1 MSLICPGIVTCPSGD
16 KLRELLEKHGD
27 FKQVELEI
35 TKWNKVTNKQ
45 GKQGRWVTKAYLM
58 DVEKYTK
65 TLYLNH

>member
-1 MSLICPGIVTCPSGD
+1 MSWYRLSSSGE
-16 KLRELLEKHGD
+16 KLRELLEKHGG

-45 GKQGRWVTKAYLM
+45 GKQGRWVTKAHLV

-65 TLYLNH
+65 TLY